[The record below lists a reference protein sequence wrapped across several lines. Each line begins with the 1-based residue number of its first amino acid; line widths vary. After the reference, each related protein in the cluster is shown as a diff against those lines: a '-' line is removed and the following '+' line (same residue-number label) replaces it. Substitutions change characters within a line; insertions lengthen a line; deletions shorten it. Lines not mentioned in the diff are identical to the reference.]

1 MDNSVAA
8 VQQQP
13 RVCVICGRTRK
24 VCENRRNY
32 RVRRSCDACEIFEDK
47 CLEKIQKGE
56 DIEHRRNSA
65 THGPN
70 QQLPMC
76 PKCRHDKYVFIQH
89 QQNPEPIENSLPQTF
104 VDQIQQ
110 TSSSNTHSE
119 AAENYQLQS
128 QQQHQ
133 HQQQQL
139 IHQMQHTRADA
150 YMNNNGNIQIRIH
163 RQHWTSFEGKN

>member
-70 QQLPMC
+70 QQLPIC
-76 PKCRHDKYVFIQH
+76 LKCRHDKYVSVQH
-89 QQNPEPIENSLPQTF
+89 QQNPETTENSLPQPF

-110 TSSSNTHSE
+110 TSSSNTQSE

-128 QQQHQ
+128 QHQ

-139 IHQMQHTRADA
+139 IHQMQQTRADA
-150 YMNNNGNIQIRIH
+150 YIRCNNGNIQIRIH
-163 RQHWTSFEGKN
+163 RQHLTSFEGKN